1 MKVLIVCNKYLKDK
15 NFSIQNNWAFIYEQ
29 SESLKKIGVDIDI
42 FMTEGKGIVG
52 YLRNVKSL
60 NHKIRSD
67 NYDLVHA
74 HYGICGFIAILQRRC
89 PVIISFIGSDI
100 NLKTHRIIS
109 KIAMRF
115 SAYNIFVERNLAE
128 KVKAKKNFSIIPF
141 GVDLNTFY
149 FKDKLEC
156 RKKLNLDANANIALF
171 PSSASRKVKNFAL
184 AKKAIERVGGI
195 IIVQMGCGYT
205 RKEVNILYNA
215 CDFLI
220 MTSLS
225 EGSPQ
230 VVKEA
235 MACNCPIVSTDVGD
249 VKNVIENVRGCYL
262 TTFDPNDIADK
273 IRRVITLKN
282 RTNGRKKIEHLD
294 LNIIAETLMKIYKE
308 NTCMSV

>member
-1 MKVLIVCNKYLKDK
+1 MKVLIVCHKYLRDK

-29 SESLKKIGVDIDI
+29 SKSLKNFGVDIDI
-42 FMTEGKGIVG
+42 FMTEGKGLLG
-52 YLRNVKSL
+52 YLRNLKPL
-60 NHKIRSD
+60 NRKIRSN

-74 HYGICGFIAILQRRC
+74 HYGLCGFIAILQRRC

-115 SAYNIFVERNLAE
+115 SAYNIFVEKKLAQI
-128 KVKAKKNFSIIPF
+128 VKAKNNFSIIPF

-149 FKDKLEC
+149 FKDKLKC
-156 RKKLNLDANANIALF
+156 RRKMNLDTTANIALF

-184 AKKAIERVGGI
+184 ANKAIQMVGGI
-195 IIVQMGCGYT
+195 DIIQMGCGYT
-205 RKEVNILYNA
+205 REEVNLLFNA

-220 MTSLS
+220 ITSFS

-249 VKNVIENVRGCYL
+249 VKNIIENVRGCYL
-262 TTFDPNDIADK
+262 TTFDPKNVADK
-273 IRRVITLKN
+273 VEKVITLKE

-294 LNIIAETLMKIYKE
+294 LSIIARKIIEIYKR
-308 NTCMSV
+308 TKRT